1 MKKLTLLSAIN
12 SILFFIPVNV
22 LAHGTETHEN
32 EEVVNYWNYGFIFSL
47 LVLVT
52 FLGLVMWKKRRMNNL
67 DLKNNENRK
76 RHHDVS
82 KRRVTYKWI
91 SVLASVSTIFFLIM
105 MNINGEEKEVTFK
118 HIHGLGYTSDGKE
131 LLVPAHDGLRIYKD
145 GLWTVPEEGK
155 KHDYM
160 GFSMVK
166 EGFYSSGH
174 PAPNSDLANPL
185 GIVKSEDQGKSLE
198 KLDLY
203 SEVDFHGMTVG
214 YETKEIYVFNP
225 SENSRMEQPGFYYS
239 TDDTQTWKKSL
250 LQGIE
255 GQAASLAAHPTKEG
269 VVAIGTN
276 KGAFLSDDH
285 GNRFEKIPRLD
296 NISAISFDREN
307 NLLAATQAD
316 GVKLFRIELPDRE
329 VSELDIPTLE
339 GDSIAYV
346 KQNPKNKDELVFAT
360 TAKDIY
366 FTHDGGET
374 WNQSVDKGIAK
385 HQHKN
390 N

>member
-1 MKKLTLLSAIN
+1 MKKLIFLSAIN
-12 SILFFIPVNV
+12 FILFIIPINV

-32 EEVVNYWNYGFIFSL
+32 EEVVNYWNYGFIASL

-52 FLGLVMWKKRRMNNL
+52 FLGLVIWMKRKMNNL
-67 DLKNNENRK
+67 DVKNKENRK
-76 RHHDVS
+76 KHHAVS
-82 KRRVTYKWI
+82 KRRATYKWI
-91 SVLASVSTIFFLIM
+91 SVLVSVSTLFFLM
-105 MNINGEEKEVTFK
+105 MININGGEKEVTFK

-131 LLVPAHDGLRIYKD
+131 LFVPAHDGLRVYKD

-185 GIVKSEDQGKSLE
+185 GIVKTKDLGKTLE

-203 SEVDFHGMTVG
+203 GEVDFHGMTVG
-214 YETKEIYVFNP
+214 YETQEIYVFNP
-225 SENSRMEQPGFYYS
+225 SENSRMDQPGFYYS
-239 TDDTQTWKKSL
+239 SDDTKTWNKSL
-250 LQGIE
+250 LQGLE
-255 GQAASLAAHPTKEG
+255 GQATSLAAHPTKEG

-276 KGAFLSDDH
+276 QGAFLSDDH
-285 GNRFEKIPRLD
+285 GNHFEKLPRLVK
-296 NISAISFDREN
+296 ISAISFDHQN
-307 NLLAATQAD
+307 NLLVATQAD

-329 VSELDIPTLE
+329 VSELDIPTLD

-346 KQNPKNKDELVFAT
+346 KQNPENKDELVFAT
-360 TAKDIY
+360 NTKDIY
-366 FTHDGGET
+366 FSHDGGDT

-385 HQHKN
+385 QQHKN